1 VDCPVALLNRARTS
15 ETDPLRI
22 AVVPVRA
29 GLVGLTICPGK
40 SGSSVFGASW
50 ERDLDADVRVIR
62 EWGAAAVVTLIED
75 HEFETLGV
83 ERLPKAVR
91 DAGMEWHHL
100 PIRDVQVPDARFE
113 AGWASA
119 GVRLG
124 DRLRNGGRVLVH
136 CRGGLGRTGMV
147 AARLLV
153 EFAGATGQRALDIVR
168 EARPGSVETPEQE
181 AWVLELAAPASARNR
196 RGND

>member
-1 VDCPVALLNRARTS
+1 MANLNRARTS
-15 ETDPLRI
+15 ETDPLLI
-22 AVVPVRA
+22 AQVTAGA

-40 SGSSVFGASW
+40 RGDSVFGTAW

-75 HEFETLGV
+75 HEFEMLGV
-83 ERLPKAVR
+83 ERLSAAVR
-91 DAGMEWHHL
+91 DAGMQWHHL
-100 PIRDVQVPDARFE
+100 PIRDLQVPDARFE
-113 AGWASA
+113 VGWAIA

-124 DRLRNGGRVLVH
+124 NQLRNGERVLVH

-153 EFAGATGQRALDIVR
+153 EVASVTPRQALDDVR
-168 EARPGSVETPEQE
+168 KARQGAVETPEQV
-181 AWVLELAAPASARNR
+181 AWVLGLQSSSPYPDGAG
-196 RGND
+196 RGVA

>member
-1 VDCPVALLNRARTS
+1 VAILNHARTS
-15 ETDPLRI
+15 ETDPLHI
-22 AVVPVRA
+22 AQVTAGA

-40 SGSSVFGASW
+40 RGDSVFGAAW

-75 HEFETLGV
+75 HEFEILGV
-83 ERLPKAVR
+83 ERLSAAVR
-91 DAGMEWHHL
+91 DAGMQWHHL
-100 PIRDVQVPDARFE
+100 PIRDLQVPDALFE

-124 DRLRNGGRVLVH
+124 NQLRNGERVLVH
-136 CRGGLGRTGMV
+136 CRGGLGRTGMI

-153 EFAGATGQRALDIVR
+153 EVAGVTPRQALDDVR
-168 EARPGSVETPEQE
+168 KARQGAVETPEQV
-181 AWVLELAAPASARNR
+181 AWVLGLQSSSPSPDGAGRVVA
-196 RGND
+196 

>member
-1 VDCPVALLNRARTS
+1 VAILNRARTS

-22 AVVPVRA
+22 AQVMAGA
-29 GLVGLTICPGK
+29 GLIGLTICPGK
-40 SGSSVFGASW
+40 RGGSVFGAGW

-75 HEFETLGV
+75 HEFKMLGV
-83 ERLPKAVR
+83 ERLGEAVVA
-91 DAGMEWHHL
+91 AGIEWHHL
-100 PIRDVQVPDARFE
+100 PIRDVQVPDAGFE

-124 DRLRNGGRVLVH
+124 NRLRNGERVLVH

-153 EFAGATGQRALDIVR
+153 EVAGVTPQRALDDVR
-168 EARPGSVETPEQE
+168 EARHGAVETPEQE
-181 AWVLELAAPASARNR
+181 AWVLGLKAP
-196 RGND
+196 

>member
-1 VDCPVALLNRARTS
+1 MAILSRVRTS
-15 ETDPLRI
+15 LSDPLHI
-22 AVVPVRA
+22 AEVPAGA

-40 SGSSVFGASW
+40 RGDSAFGASW

-75 HEFETLGV
+75 HEFEMLGV
-83 ERLPKAVR
+83 ERLSTAVN

-113 AGWASA
+113 ASWAST

-124 DRLRNGGRVLVH
+124 NRLRSGERVLVH

-153 EFAGATGQRALDIVR
+153 EFAGATPRQALDDVR
-168 EARPGSVETPEQE
+168 AVRHGAVETPAQE
-181 AWVLELAAPASARNR
+181 AWVLELDSPSPLRDG
-196 RGND
+196 RGNERA

>member
-1 VDCPVALLNRARTS
+1 VAILSRARTS
-15 ETDPLRI
+15 ETDPLLI
-22 AVVPVRA
+22 AQVPAGA

-40 SGSSVFGASW
+40 RGDSVFGAGW

-75 HEFETLGV
+75 HEFELLGV
-83 ERLPKAVR
+83 ERLSAAVR

-100 PIRDVQVPDARFE
+100 PIRDVDVPDSHFE
-113 AGWASA
+113 ADWARS

-124 DRLRNGGRVLVH
+124 DRLRNGERVLVH

-153 EFAGATGQRALDIVR
+153 EVAGVTPRQALDDVR
-168 EARPGSVETPEQE
+168 EARHGAVETPEQE
-181 AWVLELAAPASARNR
+181 AWVLELKR
-196 RGND
+196 R

>member
-1 VDCPVALLNRARTS
+1 MALLNHARTS

-22 AVVPVRA
+22 AVVLVRA
-29 GLVGLTICPGK
+29 GQVGLTICPGK
-40 SGSSVFGASW
+40 RGDSVYGASW
-50 ERDLDADVRVIR
+50 ERDLDTDVRVIR

-75 HEFETLGV
+75 HEFEMLGV
-83 ERLPKAVR
+83 ERLPQAVR

-119 GVRLG
+119 GARLG
-124 DRLRNGGRVLVH
+124 DRLRNGERVLVH

-153 EFAGATGQRALDIVR
+153 ECAGATSQQALDAVR
-168 EARPGSVETPEQE
+168 QARPGAVETPEQE
-181 AWVLELAAPASARNR
+181 TWVLGLKTPSPIPDGA
-196 RGND
+196 GN